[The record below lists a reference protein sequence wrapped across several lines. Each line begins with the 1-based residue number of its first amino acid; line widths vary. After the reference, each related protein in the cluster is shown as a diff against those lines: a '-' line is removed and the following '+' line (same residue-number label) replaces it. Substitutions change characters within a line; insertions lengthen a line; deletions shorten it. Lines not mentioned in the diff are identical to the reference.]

1 MASLLGGGSPVEA
14 PSEEIRDENMKGGCP
29 EVWFREWG

>member
-1 MASLLGGGSPVEA
+1 MASDLGDGSPVEA
-14 PSEEIRDENMKGGCP
+14 PSEEIGGENMKSGCP